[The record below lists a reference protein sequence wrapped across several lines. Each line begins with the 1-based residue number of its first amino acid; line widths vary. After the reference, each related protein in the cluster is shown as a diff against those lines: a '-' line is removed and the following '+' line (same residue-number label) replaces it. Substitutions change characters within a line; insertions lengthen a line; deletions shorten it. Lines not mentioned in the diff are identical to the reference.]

1 MIIYIYISYFLC
13 TTRRIGAAHRRGAL
27 RRCALRL
34 ACASAG
40 ALVTCA
46 RVLIT
51 SCRGIA
57 TNSLASCWP
66 LCHYMCCACA
76 VHVLCMCCAVLSCA
90 MLCMC
95 MCCVV
100 HVHVLCMCCACA
112 VHACVVIS
120 CVCAVLCRACVVL
133 CMPCSCACAMHVLHV
148 FPVHV
153 HVLCMCCT

>member
-1 MIIYIYISYFLC
+1 MYIVCHAWYGHASEPRGAWAQC
-13 TTRRIGAAHRRGAL
+13 IGAAHRGAV
-27 RRCALRL
+27 RCVAAAVPRARL
-34 ACASAG
+34 LLARACLLPVAAG
-40 ALVTCA
+40 
-46 RVLIT
+46 
-51 SCRGIA
+51 
-57 TNSLASCWP
+57 SLPTRWP
-66 LCHYMCCACA
+66 LCHYMCCACV

-112 VHACVVIS
+112 VHACAVIS